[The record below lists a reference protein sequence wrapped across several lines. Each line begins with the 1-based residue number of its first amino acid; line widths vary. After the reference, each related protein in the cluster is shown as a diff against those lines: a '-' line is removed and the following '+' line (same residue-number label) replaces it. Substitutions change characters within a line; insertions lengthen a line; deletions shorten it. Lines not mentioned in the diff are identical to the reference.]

1 MDGIILI
8 NKEKKYTSH
17 DVVAKVKK
25 ILKVK
30 VGHTGTLDPNATGIL
45 PLLLGNATKISKYL
59 INHNKE
65 YIAELKLGVK
75 TDTADGEGK
84 VIAEKQVNLEE
95 IFENINESIQQILNS
110 FVGKTL
116 QKPPMYSAIKVNGK
130 KLYEYARKNEKV
142 EVKSRQIEIYKMEL
156 IKLDL
161 KENIIKFKVRCSKGT
176 YIRTLCEDIAEKLNT
191 YGYMKELQRT
201 EVGDFKIENAITIGE
216 LEELVNENIRFSPV
230 LVIGPEGEQL
240 GTMSRREAIE
250 KAYEMGLDLYCVAPN
265 AQPPV
270 CKILDYGKFH
280 FAEQKK
286 AREAKKKQ
294 HVTEVKP
301 LRLSPVIDQHD
312 FETKL
317 KQAKKWIEDGQ
328 KVKIDMRFRGRMIT
342 RKEVGEQVMNKFIEE
357 ISDIAGVDKAPS
369 MEGNTMSVVLSPK
382 KK

>member
-1 MDGIILI
+1 MDGIIL

-216 LEELVNENIRFSPV
+216 LEELVNEN
-230 LVIGPEGEQL
+230 
-240 GTMSRREAIE
+240 
-250 KAYEMGLDLYCVAPN
+250 
-265 AQPPV
+265 
-270 CKILDYGKFH
+270 
-280 FAEQKK
+280 
-286 AREAKKKQ
+286 
-294 HVTEVKP
+294 
-301 LRLSPVIDQHD
+301 
-312 FETKL
+312 KL
-317 KQAKKWIEDGQ
+317 KDKINEEALNIVNSKDRKYFIKIEELFMDKKIINLDEDLL
-328 KVKIDMRFRGRMIT
+328 
-342 RKEVGEQVMNKFIEE
+342 NKFLN
-357 ISDIAGVDKAPS
+357 GVMIKNNNIDGIYRIYNKNNYI
-369 MEGNTMSVVLSPK
+369 GIGVNKNQKLKRDVIV
-382 KK
+382 

>member
-30 VGHTGTLDPNATGIL
+30 VGHTGTLDPNATGVL

-216 LEELVNENIRFSPV
+216 LEELVNEN
-230 LVIGPEGEQL
+230 
-240 GTMSRREAIE
+240 
-250 KAYEMGLDLYCVAPN
+250 
-265 AQPPV
+265 
-270 CKILDYGKFH
+270 
-280 FAEQKK
+280 
-286 AREAKKKQ
+286 
-294 HVTEVKP
+294 
-301 LRLSPVIDQHD
+301 
-312 FETKL
+312 KL
-317 KQAKKWIEDGQ
+317 KDKINEEALNIVNSKDRKYFIKIEELFMDKKIINLDEDLL
-328 KVKIDMRFRGRMIT
+328 
-342 RKEVGEQVMNKFIEE
+342 NKFLN
-357 ISDIAGVDKAPS
+357 GVMIKNNNIDGIYRIYNKNNYI
-369 MEGNTMSVVLSPK
+369 GIGVNKNQKLKRDVIV
-382 KK
+382 